1 MSTGNDNF
9 ITLDNISEIQD
20 IVNGDYMFT
29 ISNGI
34 IYKLD
39 FQNFIISRENTDF
52 FTTIDTLSAQVV
64 SNTQSL
70 CAINAYINE
79 NKNNLSG
86 LIGLSST
93 FTQLSS
99 GWQSNYNTTKE
110 LSGTSWLPQPTESEP
125 FETGALIYYDG
136 GTRDWKPIQSGVKN
150 NVLLVDST
158 TGLPA
163 FGGGDSLGSVEVIS
177 EGLIEVYNN
186 PNLFDSRIIAGT
198 PIIDLDV
205 TRTLANITERYSYVQ
220 INYVLLP
227 EIESVVNGREKAQ
240 FTSSKVQLFNNNT
253 PILYTIQNGNT
264 DSGLPMSIT
273 ANITGIITAAPY
285 PNPANRVVIKLQY
298 TISGIKTL

>member
-110 LSGTSWLPQPTESEP
+110 LSATSWLPQPTESEP

-186 PNLFDSRIIAGT
+186 PNLLDRNRLII
-198 PIIDLDV
+198 PIIDLDE
-205 TRTLANITERYSYVQ
+205 TTTLANITERYSYVQ

-253 PILYTIQNGNT
+253 PILYTIQNGNM

-273 ANITGIITAAPY
+273 ANITGIIRAAPW

-298 TISGIKTL
+298 TISGVKTL

>member
-99 GWQSNYNTTKE
+99 G
-110 LSGTSWLPQPTESEP
+110 
-125 FETGALIYYDG
+125 
-136 GTRDWKPIQSGVKN
+136 
-150 NVLLVDST
+150 
-158 TGLPA
+158 
-163 FGGGDSLGSVEVIS
+163 
-177 EGLIEVYNN
+177 
-186 PNLFDSRIIAGT
+186 
-198 PIIDLDV
+198 
-205 TRTLANITERYSYVQ
+205 
-220 INYVLLP
+220 
-227 EIESVVNGREKAQ
+227 
-240 FTSSKVQLFNNNT
+240 
-253 PILYTIQNGNT
+253 
-264 DSGLPMSIT
+264 
-273 ANITGIITAAPY
+273 
-285 PNPANRVVIKLQY
+285 
-298 TISGIKTL
+298 

>member
-86 LIGLSST
+86 LNGLSST

-110 LSGTSWLPQPTESEP
+110 LSATSWLPQPTESEP

-186 PNLFDSRIIAGT
+186 PNLLDRNRLII
-198 PIIDLDV
+198 PIIDLDE
-205 TRTLANITERYSYVQ
+205 TTTLANITERYSYVQ

-227 EIESVVNGREKAQ
+227 EIESVVNGGEKAQ
-240 FTSSKVQLFNNNT
+240 FTSSRVQLFNNNT
-253 PILYTIQNGNT
+253 PILNIIPNGNT

-273 ANITGIITAAPY
+273 ANITGIITAAPW
-285 PNPANRVVIKLQY
+285 PNPSNRVVIKLQY
-298 TISGIKTL
+298 TITGVKTL